1 MYGLPTFKKNRIVQM
16 EFDTEML
23 YSITLVS
30 LILPQDTPFLLST
43 KYQLF
48 NQAGVWQS
56 IKDK

>member
-1 MYGLPTFKKNRIVQM
+1 M

-23 YSITLVS
+23 YPTTLVS

-48 NQAGVWQS
+48 NQVGVWQS
-56 IKDK
+56 IKNK

>member
-1 MYGLPTFKKNRIVQM
+1 M

-23 YSITLVS
+23 YSTTLVS
-30 LILPQDTPFLLST
+30 LILPQDSPFLLST
-43 KYQLF
+43 KYQHF

>member
-1 MYGLPTFKKNRIVQM
+1 M

-23 YSITLVS
+23 YPTTLVR
-30 LILPQDTPFLLST
+30 LIRPQDTPFLLST

-48 NQAGVWQS
+48 THVGVWQS